1 MNNYYMLLNHTF
13 VYLPFVIAI
22 IVIVHHYFIHRKDI
36 HLSTLDK
43 WVQYNDINNHETWAL
58 FFIGI
63 GIGII
68 SSKYTLYF

>member
-1 MNNYYMLLNHTF
+1 MANTMAKYIF
-13 VYLPFVIAI
+13 VYLPFAI
-22 IVIVHHYFIHRKDI
+22 IVHHYFIHRKDI

-68 SSKYTLYF
+68 SSKYI